1 MTETKTPWQRL
12 EAVIAWSG
20 LTINSFA
27 MRIGLSRGENLY
39 QIKRGNH
46 GISLAL
52 ADRIIRHF
60 PEIDKLWLLTGDG
73 EMLSLGGRLGGVIPY
88 YNCDLEG
95 AIRAIGQL
103 TTHQSMCVPQL
114 PDCEFAINYMGAEMG
129 ERTPTGTVVLLKK
142 IDTTAIIPGREYVII
157 TKKIV
162 TLRIVRAGA
171 DAESLRLVAADRT
184 NFDDVEVP
192 MNEVEAVYAVQGKLV
207 VTK

>member
-12 EAVIAWSG
+12 EAIIAWSG

-27 MRIGLSRGENLY
+27 IRIGLSRGENLY

-52 ADRIIRHF
+52 ADRIVHHF
-60 PEIDKLWLLTGDG
+60 PEIDKLWLLTGEG

-88 YNCDLEG
+88 YNCDLENT
-95 AIRAIGQL
+95 IRSIGQL
-103 TTHQSMCVPQL
+103 TAHQSMCVPQL
-114 PDCEFAINYMGAEMG
+114 PDCELAINYMGAEMG
-129 ERTPTGTVVLLKK
+129 DRTPTGTVVLLKK
-142 IDTTAIIPGREYVII
+142 IDTASIIPGREYVII

-171 DAESLRLVAADRT
+171 DAERLRLVAVDRE
-184 NFDDVEVP
+184 NFDDVEV
-192 MNEVEAVYAVQGKLV
+192 MTREVEAVYAVQGKLV